1 MSVANILAD
10 KGRDVQTI
18 QPHRTLAE
26 AARILA
32 ERRIGAAVVTG
43 ADGSVLG
50 ILSER
55 DIVRAVS
62 EAGADAL
69 NEPVSRR
76 MTAKVMTCPESTTIE
91 TAMEMMTSGKFR
103 HLPVVQNG
111 RLSGIVSIGDVVKRH
126 IEKIE
131 AETKAMRD
139 YIAMA

>member
-1 MSVANILAD
+1 MSVANILAA
-10 KGRDVQTI
+10 KGHDVQTI

-62 EAGADAL
+62 EAGPDGL

-76 MTAKVMTCPESTTIE
+76 MTAKVMTCPESTSIE
-91 TAMEMMTSGKFR
+91 TAMEMMTAGKFR
-103 HLPVVQNG
+103 HLPIVQNG
-111 RLSGIVSIGDVVKRH
+111 RLSGIISIGDVVKRH

>member
-1 MSVANILAD
+1 MSVGRILAE
-10 KGRDVQTI
+10 KGHEVQTI

-26 AARILA
+26 AAHVLA

-43 ADGSVLG
+43 ADGTVLG

-55 DIVRAVS
+55 DIVRALADS
-62 EAGADAL
+62 GADAL

-76 MTAKVMTCPESTTIE
+76 MTSKVMTCDEAMGIE
-91 TAMEMMTSGKFR
+91 AVMEVMTSGKFR
-103 HLPVVQNG
+103 HLPVVRDG
-111 RLSGIVSIGDVVKRH
+111 RLSGIISIGDVVKRH